1 VIVLHQVSKVYPNG
15 VHALTDVSLEIPDR
29 DFLFLVGPSG
39 AGKSTFIKLLIRD
52 ELPTNGR
59 LFVNGQDVARLRR
72 SEVALL
78 RRKVSVIFQDYKLLP
93 NKTVYEN
100 VAFALEVSGFDR
112 SAVEQKVPPTL
123 ELVGLG
129 QHCERF
135 PHQLSGGEQQRVAIA
150 RAIVHDP
157 SVLIADEP
165 TGNLD
170 PATAFE
176 TIRLLVKINALGT
189 TMLIATHNRELV
201 DIMRRR
207 VVHLEQGRIV
217 RDEVNAGYDT
227 GA

>member
-1 VIVLHQVSKVYPNG
+1 MLVLHQVSKVYPNG
-15 VHALTDVSLEIPDR
+15 VQALTDISLEIPDR
-29 DFLFLVGPSG
+29 DFLFLVGASG

-52 ELPTNGR
+52 ELPTAGR
-59 LFVNGQDVARLRR
+59 VFVNGQDVARLRR
-72 SEVALL
+72 SEVSQL
-78 RRKVSVIFQDYKLLP
+78 RRRVSIIFQDYKLLP
-93 NKTVYEN
+93 RKTVFEN
-100 VAFALEVSGFDR
+100 VAFALEVAGHDR
-112 SAVEQKVPPTL
+112 QTIERSVPPTL

-129 QHCERF
+129 EHARRF

-150 RAIVHDP
+150 RAIVHRP
-157 SVLIADEP
+157 AVLIADEP

-189 TMLIATHNRELV
+189 TTLIATHYRELV

-207 VVHLEQGRIV
+207 VVELERGRII
-217 RDEVNAGYDT
+217 RDEVNAGYNT